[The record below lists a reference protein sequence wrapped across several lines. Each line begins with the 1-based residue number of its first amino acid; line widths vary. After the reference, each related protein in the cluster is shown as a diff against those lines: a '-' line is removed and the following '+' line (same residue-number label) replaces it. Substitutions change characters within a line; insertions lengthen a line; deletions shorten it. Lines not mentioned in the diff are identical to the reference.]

1 MIVIVLKNDLLSF
14 FLYFY
19 STLDPFCMHLPIILW
34 VVVVYHGCL
43 CSGGGG
49 GKVVMTVELSQG
61 TSGDQARTQRLVKHA
76 SRSHIRLAQDSDDIC
91 VYIRHTNM
99 SDVV

>member
-1 MIVIVLKNDLLSF
+1 MIVNSSENDFSF
-14 FLYFY
+14 VLYFY
-19 STLDPFCMHLPIILW
+19 LTLDPFCMHLPIILW

-43 CSGGGG
+43 CSGG

-76 SRSHIRLAQDSDDIC
+76 TRSHIRLAQEMMIFVCISGIL
-91 VYIRHTNM
+91 T
-99 SDVV
+99 